1 MNGYIHFEIKSTAKQ
16 FAYEIF
22 LMQVKLHIISL
33 RSTAYSIKLP
43 TTISCEMMGW
53 QNNDSDIHFHILVV
67 EKFQNRKPAIIRV
80 AQQSSAFKR

>member
-1 MNGYIHFEIKSTAKQ
+1 MKLKLFPSLMNGYIHFEIKSTAKQ

-53 QNNDSDIHFHILVV
+53 QNNDYGGCI
-67 EKFQNRKPAIIRV
+67 
-80 AQQSSAFKR
+80 